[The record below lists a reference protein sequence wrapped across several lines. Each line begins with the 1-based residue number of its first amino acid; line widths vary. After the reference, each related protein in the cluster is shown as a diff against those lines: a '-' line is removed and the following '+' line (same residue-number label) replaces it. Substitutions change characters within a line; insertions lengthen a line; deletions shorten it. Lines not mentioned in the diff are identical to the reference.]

1 MTAAQFEA
9 LEEVEAT
16 EVIRWRLSQ
25 LTSSGYPLEQA
36 VALATRLD
44 VDLHQASDL
53 VSRGCPPELALRILL

>member
-1 MTAAQFEA
+1 
-9 LEEVEAT
+9 
-16 EVIRWRLSQ
+16 VIRWRLSQ

-44 VDLHQASDL
+44 VDLHRAADL

>member
-9 LEEVEAT
+9 LDEAEAT

-44 VDLHQASDL
+44 VDLHQAADL
-53 VSRGCPPELALRILL
+53 VARGCPPELALRILL

>member
-25 LTSSGYPLEQA
+25 LTSSGYPLEHA

-53 VSRGCPPELALRILL
+53 VSRGCSPELALRILL